1 MSGEKTEQPTAK
13 RLRKA
18 REDGNVAKS
27 AEFTGVAVMITSLVA
42 AMLWVPRGVDRWF
55 GFVRQATTYIEAP
68 SPDLSSIPAFMQ
80 EAWMLIMFS
89 IMPIL
94 GAAFVIAAFIAY
106 VQIGP
111 VFAFKALIPDSNK
124 LNPANGFKNMFSKAK
139 AVDLAKNVG
148 KLTLM
153 GAIGVTIYLDQIPDL
168 VRTPELTLSSAM
180 VVFGR
185 TAFDVSQYLLGGLVG
200 FAVLD
205 IIWQRHKHNK
215 DLMMSKQE
223 VKEEYKE
230 SEGDPQ
236 IKAKRKQMHK
246 ELLRE
251 ASMGNVKT
259 ADAVVVNPT
268 HVAAAIRYNEAEAD
282 APRVVAKGRG
292 ETAQRIRKLA
302 RRYDVP
308 LVRDVSLARALVD
321 VDLEDEI
328 PEDLYEAVAEV
339 LQFVYSLREEES

>member
-1 MSGEKTEQPTAK
+1 MSGEKTEQPTARK
-13 RLRKA
+13 LRKA
-18 REDGNVAKS
+18 REEGNVAKS
-27 AEFTGVAVMITSLVA
+27 AEFTGAAVMITSLVA
-42 AMLWVPRGVDRWF
+42 SMLWVPSAVDRWF
-55 GFVRQATTYIEAP
+55 GLVRQAATYVEAP
-68 SPDLSSIPAFMQ
+68 RPDLTSIPAFMQ
-80 EAWMLIMFS
+80 EAWNLVMYS

-111 VFAFKALIPDSNK
+111 VFAVKTLIPDGSK

-153 GAIGVTIYLDQIPDL
+153 GAIGVTVYLDQIPDL
-168 VRTPELTLSSAM
+168 VRATGLSLSSAM
-180 VVFGR
+180 VVFGA
-185 TAFDVSQYLLGGLVG
+185 TAFDVARYLLGGLLV
-200 FAVLD
+200 FAVID
-205 IIWQRHKHNK
+205 ILWQRHKHNK
-215 DLMMSKQE
+215 DLMMTKQE

-251 ASMGNVKT
+251 ASIGNVKS

-268 HVAAAIRYNEAEAD
+268 HVAAAIRYNEAEAE
-282 APRVVAKGRG
+282 APRVVSKGRG
-292 ETAQRIRKLA
+292 ETAARIRKLA

-308 LVRDVSLARALVD
+308 IIRDVSLARALVE
-321 VDLEDEI
+321 VDIEEEI

-339 LQFVYSLREEES
+339 LQFVYSLREEP

>member
-18 REDGNVAKS
+18 RQDGNVAKS

-42 AMLWVPRGVDRWF
+42 AMLWVPNAVERWM
-55 GFVRQATTYIEAP
+55 GFVRQAVTYLETP
-68 SPDLSSIPAFMQ
+68 RPDLSSIPAFMQ
-80 EAWMLIMFS
+80 EAGTLVLYS

-94 GAAFVIAAFIAY
+94 GAAFVVAAFIAY
-106 VQIGP
+106 IQIGP
-111 VFAFKALIPDSNK
+111 VFAMKTIIPDGSK
-124 LNPANGFKNMFSKAK
+124 LNPAGGFKNMFSKAK
-139 AVDLAKNVG
+139 AVDLAKNVS
-148 KLTLM
+148 KLVLM
-153 GAIGVTIYLDQIPDL
+153 GAIGTTVYLDQVPSLI
-168 VRTPELTLSSAM
+168 RTPALSLSSAM
-180 VVFGR
+180 VAFGVA
-185 TAFDVSQYLLGGLVG
+185 AFDVAQYLLGGLVA
-200 FAVLD
+200 FAVID
-205 IIWQRHKHNK
+205 ILWQRHKHNK

-251 ASMGNVKT
+251 ASISNVKN

-268 HVAAAIRYNEAEAD
+268 HVAAAIRYDAELAE
-282 APRVVAKGRG
+282 APRVMAKGRG

-302 RRYDVP
+302 RRYDIP
-308 LVRDVSLARALVD
+308 IVRDVALARALVD

-339 LQFVYSLREEES
+339 LQFVYSLREES